1 MEQEKRKPIAAV
13 ICNYNKSHYV
23 TDCIQSVLESAFT
36 DFDVIV
42 VDNASTDDSV
52 KCIKEKYA
60 GKVTLLE
67 NTENLGGSG
76 GFNTGIRYALQK
88 EYSYV
93 WCLDNDVLVDE
104 NAIGELYAFL
114 ESHAEAGMAGSKV
127 YHMEAPDYVQQFGIE
142 VDWDEFCCEAKYHNC
157 PEDGTMPEVVYSDAV
172 AACSVLVRTSL
183 IREIG
188 MLPEENF
195 LYWDDTEW
203 GIRCNLAGYKVASV
217 GASKVLHCMGAKKE
231 SVNTFPTYYAWRNWI
246 QFFIKYTKEENLE
259 KMCESFLE
267 GMFEIVYDGWYKG
280 EINRSKTVMYAY
292 DDAIHGV
299 TGKAGENRIF
309 ELDKNQDKLKDL
321 LEGVSTVKIKVQNEE
336 LYTEELEAQILEINP
351 QIQIWIEG
359 RDDNA
364 NELCRRTFVL
374 CRNIFTIKDFSLKDI
389 FVDIEGRIL
398 ATEEDVLKV
407 LNKEYS
413 YQMFLFTQKPLFM
426 EQAKKLRRG

>member
-127 YHMEAPDYVQQFGIE
+127 YHMEVPDYVQQFGIE
-142 VDWDEFCCEAKYHNC
+142 VD
-157 PEDGTMPEVVYSDAV
+157 
-172 AACSVLVRTSL
+172 
-183 IREIG
+183 
-188 MLPEENF
+188 
-195 LYWDDTEW
+195 WDDTEW

>member
-88 EYSYV
+88 EYSYG

-127 YHMEAPDYVQQFGIE
+127 YHMEVPDYVQQFGIE
-142 VDWDEFCCEAKYHNC
+142 VD
-157 PEDGTMPEVVYSDAV
+157 
-172 AACSVLVRTSL
+172 
-183 IREIG
+183 
-188 MLPEENF
+188 
-195 LYWDDTEW
+195 WDDTEW

-309 ELDKNQDKLKDL
+309 ELDKNQDKLKGL

>member
-127 YHMEAPDYVQQFGIE
+127 YHMEVPDYVQQFGIE
-142 VDWDEFCCEAKYHNC
+142 VD
-157 PEDGTMPEVVYSDAV
+157 
-172 AACSVLVRTSL
+172 
-183 IREIG
+183 
-188 MLPEENF
+188 
-195 LYWDDTEW
+195 WDDTEW

-351 QIQIWIEG
+351 QIQMWIEG

-374 CRNIFTIKDFSLKDI
+374 CRNIFNIKDFSLKDI